1 MASTTE
7 KPHSGRGWEL
17 LSVDRG
23 AQAQPTTLSKQ
34 VQLGSKL
41 MQPTQGPPHRRPRLA
56 RGRLTGKA
64 PKEARLVQELV
75 KRLKDAMGDRGLE
88 KIEEMSGVNK
98 TSISRLLRGESW
110 GTLPVIARL
119 EQVLG
124 EDLWGDEHR

>member
-1 MASTTE
+1 MTVADKPSDDPASKYTRL
-7 KPHSGRGWEL
+7 GLR
-17 LSVDRG
+17 R
-23 AQAQPTTLSKQ
+23 QPKDHLIE
-34 VQLGSKL
+34 GHAW
-41 MQPTQGPPHRRPRLA
+41 PE
-56 RGRLTGKA
+56 GRLTGKA

-75 KRLKDAMGDRGLE
+75 KRLKDAMGNRGLE
-88 KIEEMSGVNK
+88 EIEKMSGVNK